1 MIQGMATSEDTQQ
14 CEIEVLPRERDEAST
29 EALLGNR
36 RRINSMNIQSKVCR
50 YRCLGSKAVI
60 LILVWNF
67 IIASG
72 LQSLFDPTYYALVV
86 RDLDGFQ
93 ILITFTGTIRSC
105 FTLLF
110 LLYPLAGCLAD
121 IRCGRYKTV
130 INSLCFIFWGLFL
143 PLLFSGFVVA
153 GISPIIVQFVDTQ
166 YLHSLSAMQIATF
179 VILGITFGP
188 AMFFGILLIIC
199 GFIAFSA
206 NVIQYG
212 LDQLHDASTDDSV
225 LYVHWYVW
233 TSYVGLIP
241 LKIGLVIFG
250 DIFIAFIPCLIF
262 LALPILGMTLCIER
276 YKRHWFLIDS
286 GFRNPYKLVY
296 KVLKFAKDH
305 TNPIRRSAFTYCED
319 ELPSRLDLGKEKYG
333 GPFTTEQVE
342 DVKVFLGILR
352 ILLTLG
358 PIMMVEFSVNGIF
371 QKFANHIDS
380 DISYIQPD
388 GVNRN
393 LKGIFI
399 QGGFTPVII
408 AILIPVY
415 LCLLRP
421 FIHNHIPGMLKRI
434 GFGMVFI
441 LLSILCT
448 LSMDTYGHIHANITA
463 CFLNTSPFN
472 IDGEIWTT
480 LNISAYCLIIQ
491 YFLNAIGYMFFYTA
505 TYEFVCAQS
514 PHAMKGLVIG
524 TFFAIKGGSQ
534 LLGILITSV
543 PFIPWNVT
551 VPFPSCGFVYYLI
564 NAIIALIGIVAYT
577 CVARK
582 YQYRQRDEP
591 DNIYRYAEEYYANA
605 QDEPNYDYDDYD
617 NLNVHTIK

>member
-1 MIQGMATSEDTQQ
+1 MIQEMATSEDTQQ

-36 RRINSMNIQSKVCR
+36 RRINNVNIRSKVCR
-50 YRCLGSKAVI
+50 YKCLGSKAVI

-67 IIASG
+67 IIAFG
-72 LQSLFDPTYYALVV
+72 LQSLLDPTYYALLV

-93 ILITFTGTIRSC
+93 ITTFTGTVRTC
-105 FTLLF
+105 FTVLF

-130 INSLCFIFWGLFL
+130 INSLCFIFWSLFL
-143 PLLFSGFVVA
+143 LLVFSGFVVA
-153 GISPIIVQFVDTQ
+153 GISPIIVQMLTYADT
-166 YLHSLSAMQIATF
+166 YSLSKKQIATF
-179 VILGITFGP
+179 VIVGTVFGS
-188 AMFFGILLIIC
+188 AMVFGVLLIIC

-225 LYVHWYVW
+225 LYVHWFVW
-233 TSYVGLIP
+233 TNYVGLIP
-241 LKIGLVIFG
+241 MEIGSVIFG
-250 DIFIAFIPCLIF
+250 SEFIELIPCLIF

-296 KVLKFAKDH
+296 KVLKFAKYH

-333 GPFTTEQVE
+333 GPFTTEEVE
-342 DVKVFLGILR
+342 NVKAFLGILR

-358 PIMMVEFSVNGIF
+358 PIMMVDFSVNGIID
-371 QKFANHIDS
+371 KFASHIDS
-380 DISYIQPD
+380 DISYIQY
-388 GVNRN
+388 GVVFIDSLNP
-393 LKGIFI
+393 KGIFS

-415 LCLLRP
+415 LCILRP
-421 FIHNHIPGMLKRI
+421 FIHDYIPGMLKRI
-434 GFGMVFI
+434 GLGMVFI

-448 LSMDTYGHIHANITA
+448 LSMDTYGHIHANITT
-463 CFLNTSPFN
+463 CFLNTSPGSN
-472 IDGEIWTT
+472 IWTT
-480 LNISAYCLIIQ
+480 LNISAYCLLIQ

-524 TFFAIKGGSQ
+524 TFFAIKGVSQ
-534 LLGILITSV
+534 LLGILITFA